1 MGSSV
6 IMVGPGDAVVI
17 MGGLGDAV
25 VIMGVAWPGDPSR
38 RH

>member
-1 MGSSV
+1 V
-6 IMVGPGDAVVI
+6 IMGGPGDAVVI
-17 MGGLGDAV
+17 MGGPGDAV